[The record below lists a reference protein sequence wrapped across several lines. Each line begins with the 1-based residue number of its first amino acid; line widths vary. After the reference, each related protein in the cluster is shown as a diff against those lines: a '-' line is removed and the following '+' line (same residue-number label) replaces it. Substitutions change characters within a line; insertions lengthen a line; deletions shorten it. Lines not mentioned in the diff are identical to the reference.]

1 MHDTSNPKTERVAG
15 NVGGAILAFLSL
27 VAVLACAAAAIA
39 LVQIKSLKTE
49 IATLHRE
56 LGPLKERFAKLE
68 QAEKTKLEAD
78 QKAIAEKA
86 KAQPNHAPIKP
97 A

>member
-1 MHDTSNPKTERVAG
+1 MHDTSIPKTERVTGSA
-15 NVGGAILAFLSL
+15 GGAILAFLSL

-68 QAEKTKLEAD
+68 QAEKAKLEAG
-78 QKAIAEKA
+78 EKA
-86 KAQPNHAPIKP
+86 MRKKPQRSRALIKL

>member
-1 MHDTSNPKTERVAG
+1 MHDTSNRKAERVAG
-15 NVGGAILAFLSL
+15 NVGGTVLAFLSM

-39 LVQIKSLKTE
+39 LVQIKSLKTD

-68 QAEKTKLEAD
+68 QAEKAKL
-78 QKAIAEKA
+78 IAALLPKCRTEMVTM
-86 KAQPNHAPIKP
+86 
-97 A
+97 